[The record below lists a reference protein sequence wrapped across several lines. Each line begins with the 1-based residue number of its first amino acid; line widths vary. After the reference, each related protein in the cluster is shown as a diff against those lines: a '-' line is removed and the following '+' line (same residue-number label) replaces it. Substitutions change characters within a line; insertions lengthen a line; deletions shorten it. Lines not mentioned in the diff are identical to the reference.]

1 MLNLGQNQDNE
12 PLDYNEMASEINE
25 MPSMSDRRT
34 ARDRAQERAYIELI
48 KAIDDNGG
56 VECAEVPDIYFPN
69 DWEFGSQRDTRL
81 AKAICK
87 RCPIRMKCLEYAL
100 TADEHGIWGGLLPVE
115 RTQLKKLAKTA
126 FKA

>member
-1 MLNLGQNQDNE
+1 MLNLGQNQDKN
-12 PLDYNEMASEINE
+12 I
-25 MPSMSDRRT
+25 
-34 ARDRAQERAYIELI
+34 ERAYIELV

-87 RCPIRMKCLEYAL
+87 RCPIRMRCLEYAL
-100 TADEHGIWGGLLPVE
+100 VADEHGIWGGLLPQE
-115 RTQLKKLAKTA
+115 RTQLKKLAKQA